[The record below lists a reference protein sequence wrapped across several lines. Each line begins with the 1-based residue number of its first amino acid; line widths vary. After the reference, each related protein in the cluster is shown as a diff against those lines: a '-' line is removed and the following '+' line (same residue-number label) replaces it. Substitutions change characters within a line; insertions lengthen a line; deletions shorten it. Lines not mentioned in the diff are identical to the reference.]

1 MQTNITVLPFCSI
14 ISAVS
19 TAIILKF
26 LIPILKSKK
35 MGQKILDIG
44 PRWHK
49 DKEGTPTMGGI
60 AFIFTTVVIS
70 LVFWAIFFRG
80 SELSVSFLLSL
91 GYCTA
96 CGLIGVSDD
105 LCKLKKSQ
113 NEGLTATQKYLLQL
127 ITASLYLILMK
138 RSECISETIFV
149 PIFNRYIDL
158 GFWYYPLFLLILSGF
173 NNAVN
178 LTDGLDGL
186 CASVT
191 SVVSLG
197 FLALALYADNSLSA
211 LLCAAVFGALLGF
224 LFYNFH
230 PAKVFMGDTG
240 SLFLGG
246 AVSAMALMSE
256 NPLILFA
263 FGAVYVL
270 EAASVIIQV
279 MYFKLTG
286 KRFFKMAPFH
296 HHLEKCGWGEVKITL
311 VSSAITFIISVV
323 CVFMTVIM

>member
-1 MQTNITVLPFCSI
+1 
-14 ISAVS
+14 
-19 TAIILKF
+19 
-26 LIPILKSKK
+26 

-60 AFIFTTVVIS
+60 AFIFSAVAVS
-70 LVFWAIFFRG
+70 FAFWAIFFRRA
-80 SELSVSFLLSL
+80 EFSVSLLLSL
-91 GYCTA
+91 GYCTI
-96 CGLIGVSDD
+96 CGLIGISDD

-127 ITASLYLILMK
+127 ISAALYLILM
-138 RSECISETIFV
+138 RRTGCVSETLFI
-149 PIFNRYIDL
+149 PIFNRYINL

-191 SVVSLG
+191 SIVSLA
-197 FLALALYADNSLSA
+197 FCALAIYSENTVFA
-211 LLCAAVFGALLGF
+211 LFCVSVFGAMLGF
-224 LFYNFH
+224 LFYNLH

-246 AVSAMALMSE
+246 AVSAMAIMSE
-256 NPLILFA
+256 NPLLLF
-263 FGAVYVL
+263 GIGLVYVI
-270 EAASVIIQV
+270 EAGSVIMQV
-279 MYFKLTG
+279 LYFKLTG
-286 KRFFKMAPFH
+286 KRLFKMAPFH
-296 HHLEKCGWGEVKITL
+296 HHLEKCGWGEVKITAL
-311 VSSAITFIISVV
+311 FSLITLIIGAI
-323 CVFMTVIM
+323 CVFAVINGVN

>member
-1 MQTNITVLPFCSI
+1 MQDILTFLPLCAA
-14 ISAVS
+14 ISAAA
-19 TAIILKF
+19 TTLILKF

-60 AFIFTTVVIS
+60 AFIISAVVVSIF
-70 LVFWAIFFRG
+70 FWVIFFRK
-80 SELSVSFLLSL
+80 SDFSACFLLSL
-91 GYCTA
+91 AYCTV
-96 CGLIGVSDD
+96 CGFIGIGDD

-113 NEGLTATQKYLLQL
+113 NEGLSATQKYLLQL
-127 ITASLYLILMK
+127 VSASLYLILL
-138 RSECISETIFV
+138 RRLGCISEMLFI
-149 PIFNRYIDL
+149 PILNRYIDL

-191 SVVSLG
+191 AAVSIT
-197 FLALALYADNSLSA
+197 FCALAIYSENSLFS
-211 LLCAAVFGALLGF
+211 LFCASIFGAMLGF

-246 AVSAMALMSE
+246 AISSMAIMSE

-263 FGAVYVL
+263 IGAVYVI

-279 MYFKLTG
+279 GYYKLTG

-296 HHLEKCGWGEVKITL
+296 HHLEKCGWGEVKITVIASL
-311 VSSAITFIISVV
+311 LTLIIGALCLFAIIKV
-323 CVFMTVIM
+323 

>member
-1 MQTNITVLPFCSI
+1 MYSNLTVLPLC
-14 ISAVS
+14 AVICAS
-19 TAIILKF
+19 LTTLILKF
-26 LIPILKSKK
+26 LIPVLKSKK

-49 DKEGTPTMGGI
+49 DKEGTPTMGGVS
-60 AFIFTTVVIS
+60 FIFVSVVIS
-70 LVFWAIFFRG
+70 IVLWAVFFKEN
-80 SELSVSFLLSL
+80 ELSVGFLLSL

-105 LCKLKKSQ
+105 ICKLKKSQ

-127 ITASLYLILMK
+127 VSSAIYLVLMK
-138 RSECISETIFV
+138 RLDVISETLFI

-178 LTDGLDGL
+178 LTDGIDGL

-191 SVVSLG
+191 SIVCVI
-197 FLALALYADNSLSA
+197 FCALALYSENA
-211 LLCAAVFGALLGF
+211 LLSLFCTSVFGTMLGF

-246 AVSAMALMSE
+246 AVSAMAIMSE

-263 FGAVYVL
+263 VGLIYVL

-279 MYFKLTG
+279 LYYKLTK
-286 KRFFKMAPFH
+286 KRLFKMAPFH
-296 HHLEKCGWGEVKITL
+296 HHLEKSGWGEVKITL
-311 VSSAITFIISVV
+311 SASVITLIIGLI
-323 CVFMTVIM
+323 CVLATIKV